1 MYFLYRFL
9 DKDNRIIYVG
19 KTTKSMKKRMNGH
32 KHCPKQC
39 YQERKRIQYAELETE
54 ADLFIYEVYY
64 INKYMP
70 KYNKATKYK
79 QSPQGKIVG
88 LIWKDYKTDE
98 IVEDDSKDLQVV
110 YPIISNLHTKIQSKE
125 NIIENLKEEVEFSKK
140 SLEWE
145 EKRRK
150 EDYDFYRQTS
160 EHWKILCEDW
170 TSTAF
175 QTLNERNK
183 IIKKYN
189 ALYKKHKK
197 MKLILN
203 TTYIIIFCIFI
214 GNIIF

>member
-9 DKDNRIIYVG
+9 DKDNNIIYVG

-39 YQERKRIQYAELETE
+39 YKERKEIQYAELETE

-70 KYNKATKYK
+70 KYNKATKYQ
-79 QSPQGKIVG
+79 QSPQGQIVG
-88 LIWKDYKTDE
+88 LVWKDYKTNQ
-98 IVEDDSKDLQVV
+98 IVEDDSKNLQAIN
-110 YPIISNLHTKIQSKE
+110 PMIFNLRSQIQSRDETIGILKDNMDFTERMLKWEKE
-125 NIIENLKEEVEFSKK
+125 SR
-140 SLEWE
+140 
-145 EKRRK
+145 EK
-150 EDYDFYRQTS
+150 DFVFYHQSS
-160 EHWKILCEDW
+160 EQWKTLCQDW
-170 TSTAF
+170 QSTAY
-175 QTLNERNK
+175 QTLNERNR

-189 ALYKKHKK
+189 TLYKKYKK

-203 TTYIIIFCIFI
+203 MTCIIIFCIFI